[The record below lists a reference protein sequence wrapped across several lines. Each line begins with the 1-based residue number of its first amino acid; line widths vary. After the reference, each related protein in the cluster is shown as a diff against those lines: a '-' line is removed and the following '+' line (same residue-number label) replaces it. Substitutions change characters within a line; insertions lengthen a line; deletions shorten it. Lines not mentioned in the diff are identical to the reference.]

1 MSTNKH
7 CFITTL
13 KPGKLSSYSNLH
25 DKIYPEV
32 VTGLR
37 AAGVISLN
45 IHHINQGGGDT
56 LVMYIVTE
64 EGVDLGSAIGP
75 G

>member
-1 MSTNKH
+1 MSTSKH

-13 KPGKLSSYSNLH
+13 KPGKLSSYINLH

-37 AAGVISLN
+37 AAGVISLD
-45 IHHINQGGGDT
+45 IHHINRGGDDT

-64 EGVDLGSAIGP
+64 EGVDLNSATGP